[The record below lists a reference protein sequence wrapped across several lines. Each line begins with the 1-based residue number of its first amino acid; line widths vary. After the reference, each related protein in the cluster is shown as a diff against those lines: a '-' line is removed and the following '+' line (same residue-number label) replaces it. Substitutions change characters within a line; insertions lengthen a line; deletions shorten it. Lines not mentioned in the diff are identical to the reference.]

1 MGCVKTITYN
11 TFPKQKDKGYR
22 FPEMA
27 VGANVK
33 VCFHYDTSHFVRGRI
48 VRDDLE
54 EPFETIIRLDDG
66 RYIRGTECQFSYVL
80 KEDRGKTDQESGN
93 ENLHGINWE
102 QEAKKQCAAA
112 GELRIILAERLE
124 AIRTSIRDTRRM
136 LDAEKDPDT
145 VIRLQLKGTLL
156 QREADWLESVLSKR
170 GA

>member
-11 TFPKQKDKGYR
+11 TFPKQKGKDYR
-22 FPEMA
+22 FPGMA
-27 VGANVK
+27 VGAKVK
-33 VCFHYDTSHFVRGRI
+33 VCFHYDTNHCVRGRI

-66 RYIRGTECQFSYVL
+66 RYVRGTECQFSYAL
-80 KEDRGKTDQESGN
+80 RGN
-93 ENLHGINWE
+93 EGDTDRELRKENPHGNNWE

-136 LDAEKDPDT
+136 FDAEEDPDT
-145 VIRLQLKGTLL
+145 AIRLQLKGTLL
-156 QREADWLESVLSKR
+156 QREADWLESVLSKK